1 MQQKII
7 SILKD
12 ISQQVSDKLHCDRH
26 GSCVHFAEIFVDE
39 VNNQYPELLNDFD
52 VIEGYVNV
60 KFGDGIP
67 QEHTWIK
74 LNNDEIIDPTFL
86 QFNKYDKEAN
96 YSKKRTKVY
105 SGQEYYDE
113 GKEGSWF
120 SERRKKLPSTVFKKG
135 LKESIR
141 KVLKEETL
149 KDSLIDLIKT
159 DGIERALK
167 TVGGIKRLAK
177 ILEIDFEDI
186 NVQEKLVKDFIY
198 YDNTEGVEVSFIEVR
213 TGRSGGKILDIHIR
227 EYFDGP
233 VNITSWYVNE
243 MLDKLRKVFP
253 FTVGASWHPVFTS
266 TKPRISL
273 DCHIIEDEVEDTE
286 NITENR
292 DLPNEFKRRVKD
304 LDILIDAVTKDL
316 YPCDYR
322 GVDDFIYGLTD
333 EIIWELRD
341 EHHGDV
347 NKLHRD
353 DVSWYIWNN
362 KYEELK
368 DFFYEMKKNCDE

>member
-198 YDNTEGVEVSFIEVR
+198 YDNTEGVEVAFIEVR

-233 VNITSWYVNE
+233 VNISSWYVNE

>member
-1 MQQKII
+1 M
-7 SILKD
+7 
-12 ISQQVSDKLHCDRH
+12 
-26 GSCVHFAEIFVDE
+26 
-39 VNNQYPELLNDFD
+39 
-52 VIEGYVNV
+52 
-60 KFGDGIP
+60 
-67 QEHTWIK
+67 K
-74 LNNDEIIDPTFL
+74 LNETI
-86 QFNKYDKEAN
+86 K
-96 YSKKRTKVY
+96 
-105 SGQEYYDE
+105 
-113 GKEGSWF
+113 
-120 SERRKKLPSTVFKKG
+120 
-135 LKESIR
+135 
-141 KVLKEETL
+141 KVLSEETL

-198 YDNTEGVEVSFIEVR
+198 YDNTEGVEVAFIEVR
-213 TGRSGGKILDIHIR
+213 TGRSGGKILDIHIKQ
-227 EYFDGP
+227 YFDG
-233 VNITSWYVNE
+233 VVGNLTSWYVNE

-273 DCHIIEDEVEDTE
+273 DCHVIEDEVEDAE